1 MVFDTKGEANC
12 SRRTIGQLYPWTKTS
27 TEVTL
32 RVTVKELRA
41 VVCRAPGKTHEQN
54 PPQKKMEIIHL
65 KDLFKEWMGC
75 INRSSR
81 HLILVHDVHPCGDSA
96 LPWGRIHWFPRTN
109 RQKLDAH
116 FEAQRGCSFIFHL
129 NCQQM
134 LPPHSSDSLS
144 NQELELSCQF
154 VMSVCGLCQT

>member
-54 PPQKKMEIIHL
+54 PPPKKTEIIHL
-65 KDLFKEWMGC
+65 KDLFKEWIGC
-75 INRSSR
+75 INRGSR
-81 HLILVHDVHPCGDSA
+81 HLILVHD
-96 LPWGRIHWFPRTN
+96 
-109 RQKLDAH
+109 
-116 FEAQRGCSFIFHL
+116 FHL
-129 NCQQM
+129 VEIQPCFGENS
-134 LPPHSSDSLS
+134 LVTPTSKHSVDALS
-144 NQELELSCQF
+144 YF
-154 VMSVCGLCQT
+154 I